1 MKLFIR
7 LVFCLILI
15 GLSPLSDGG
24 FLRANSEEQSK
35 KKKSSKK
42 KSSKKKSSKKKSS
55 KKKSSKSKKPTKK
68 QKKQANSFYKRG
80 MVKAKK
86 EDYSGALSDLKK
98 AYKLVPS
105 KKTKSQIGK
114 ITAMLKKQESSGA
127 NDKGSEYPDSYPE
140 VKMGPRVNT
149 AAYAD
154 ELFNLTGEL
163 KSSNRELARATRY
176 LQGEK
181 PRKQNISIQPK
192 AFYTTSDYEKEA
204 RMNPENLYLQR
215 QLGLHYEGIGDWSAA
230 KDIYLR
236 ELAKNPHK
244 PDVHF
249 YLGSLYANMGE
260 YSNAKFSFEEAL
272 ALDPNHKATIE
283 AMSMFIE
290 NDDQRKLSNEIL
302 AISSERVPD
311 GPAQRLSI
319 IKETISSGDYI
330 NALRMAEVG
339 NQKFPDHVG
348 FVHLIGEAYLKMGQV
363 EESKQAFQ
371 RAIKLSPKEI
381 QPHLSL
387 ANVYFEQG
395 KYVYAALSFSNA
407 VYLNPDNSDYR
418 YMQGLSYFNAT
429 EWGRAAAAW
438 EDMLHYSPNNSLV
451 RNLLPQAYYV
461 MAVEYNRIG
470 NPTMGRQSFENA
482 LSINNNSSG
491 WLPGAMATLGKYYRE
506 KNMFRES
513 LVAYQEVLE
522 LSPNNAKAYMGIGI
536 TYWKM
541 DEKQLARASW
551 ERSLQIQPDNNDSRG
566 WLILSDQD
574 S

>member
-1 MKLFIR
+1 MKLFTR
-7 LVFCLILI
+7 LLLYLALI
-15 GLSPLSDGG
+15 GISPLSEAGYV
-24 FLRANSEEQSK
+24 RANSAEQSK
-35 KKKSSKK
+35 KKKSSK
-42 KSSKKKSSKKKSS
+42 SKKKSS
-55 KKKSSKSKKPTKK
+55 KKKSSKSKKPTAK
-68 QKKQANSFYKRG
+68 QKKQANSYYKRG
-80 MVKAKK
+80 MAKTK
-86 EDYSGALSDLKK
+86 KKDYTGALKDLKK
-98 AYKLVPS
+98 SYKLVPS
-105 KKTKSQIGK
+105 KKTKTQIGK
-114 ITAMLKKQESSGA
+114 ITALVKKQKSAVPTSKVEA
-127 NDKGSEYPDSYPE
+127 LDSPPM
-140 VKMGPRVNT
+140 VKKGPRINT

-176 LQGEK
+176 LYDEK
-181 PRKQNISIQPK
+181 PKQKNVSIQQKP
-192 AFYTTSDYEKEA
+192 FYTTADYEKEA

-215 QLGLHYEGIGDWSAA
+215 QLGMHYEGIGDWSAA

-236 ELAKNPHK
+236 EVAKNPQK

-260 YSNAKFSFEEAL
+260 YSNAKYAFEEAL
-272 ALDPNHKATIE
+272 ALDPNHRATIE
-283 AMSMFIE
+283 AMSMFTQT
-290 NDDQRKLSNEIL
+290 DDQRKLSQEIL
-302 AISSERVPD
+302 TLSSERVPD
-311 GPAQRLSI
+311 GPAQRLNLI
-319 IKETISSGDYI
+319 RQDLVAGDLN
-330 NALRMAEVG
+330 NALRMAEEG
-339 NQKFPDHVG
+339 NREFPDHVG
-348 FVHLIGEAYLKMGQV
+348 FVQLMGEAYLKMGQI
-363 EESKQAFQ
+363 EESKQTFQ
-371 RAIKLSPKEI
+371 RAIKLNPKEI

-407 VYLNPDNSDYR
+407 VYLNPDNPDHR

-438 EDMLHYSPNNSLV
+438 EDMLHYKPNNALV
-451 RNLLPQAYYV
+451 KSLLPQTYYV

-470 NPTMGRQSFENA
+470 NSTMGRQAFENA
-482 LSINNNSSG
+482 LSVNNNSSI
-491 WLPGAMATLGKYYRE
+491 WLPGAMSTLGKFYRE

-522 LSPNNAKAYMGIGI
+522 LSPNDAGAYMGIGI

-566 WLILSDQD
+566 WLILSEQD